1 MGSYDNTEWIQDA
14 SLTIRKSR
22 KWNEIMIHWEK
33 REGVDIIGRVCK
45 KYLVHS
51 KVNFFFLLHVLIVVS
66 SLPLFSQFMF
76 FLTPDYPHPHAM

>member
-1 MGSYDNTEWIQDA
+1 MGSYDNTEWIQDE
-14 SLTIRKSR
+14 SLTKRKSR

-51 KVNFFFLLHVLIVVS
+51 KVNFFFYYVLIVVS
-66 SLPLFSQFMF
+66 SLPLFSQFIF
-76 FLTPDYPHPHAM
+76 FLTPDYPQPRAM